1 MFRVLK
7 ILEACVIV
15 LIKVTS
21 LPTLISSIVNGIGLG
36 VIGFS
41 NSPTWVLTT
50 TTCISINF
58 GKSKVQE
65 TLASSAPPLISAS
78 FAQTYKISTC

>member
-1 MFRVLK
+1 
-7 ILEACVIV
+7 
-15 LIKVTS
+15 
-21 LPTLISSIVNGIGLG
+21 LG